1 MTHDILLHI
10 DETLDHQQQQK
21 LRTALAEQF
30 GIDARAHDSSK
41 PHLLF
46 LPSDPRKAPPHAVLE
61 AVRQNGFR
69 AQLVD
74 L

>member
-1 MTHDILLHI
+1 MTRDILLHI
-10 DETLDHQQQQK
+10 DETLEPPQQQV
-21 LRTALAEQF
+21 LRSGLAEQF
-30 GIDARAHDSSK
+30 GITPRAHNSSK

-46 LPSDPRKAPPHAVLE
+46 LPCDPLKAPPHAVLE
-61 AVRQNGFR
+61 AVRQAGYH

>member
-1 MTHDILLHI
+1 MTRDILLHI
-10 DETLDHQQQQK
+10 DETLDAQQK
-21 LRTALAEQF
+21 TALRHELARRF
-30 GIDARAHDSSK
+30 AIDAAAHDSDK

-61 AVRQNGFR
+61 AVRRAGYH

>member
-10 DETLDHQQQQK
+10 DETLDPQQQ
-21 LRTALAEQF
+21 LELLNGLAEQF

-61 AVRQNGFR
+61 AVRQSGYH

>member
-1 MTHDILLHI
+1 MSHDILMHI
-10 DETLDHQQQQK
+10 DETLDTRQQQA
-21 LRTALAEQF
+21 LRNTLAEQF
-30 GIDARAHDSSK
+30 GIDPRSHDSSK

-46 LPSDPRKAPPHAVLE
+46 LPSDPHKAPPHAVLE
-61 AVRQNGFR
+61 AVRQNGYH